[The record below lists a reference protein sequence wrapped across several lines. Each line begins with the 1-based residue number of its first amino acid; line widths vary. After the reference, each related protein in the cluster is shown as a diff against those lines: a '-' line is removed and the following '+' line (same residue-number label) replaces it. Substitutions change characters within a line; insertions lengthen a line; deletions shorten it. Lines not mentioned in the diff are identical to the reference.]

1 MFIDFRERSTKQK
14 QIRCIIFAV
23 LIFSLLLSLLLV
35 TSCSKSPDEG
45 SSEETFGGHGSSSTD
60 SDSSQVTTSS
70 IKWPEKIEPTSVDME
85 LKKIS
90 ENTYF
95 VEGPPGTPTDNE
107 GFMSNAGV
115 VVTKDGVVVFDAL
128 GTPSLAY
135 KMLSLISAITNQP
148 VKKVIISHYHADH
161 IYGLQVLKD
170 MGAEIIAPMGA
181 RDYLASDAAQGRLKE
196 RRESLFPWV
205 DENTRVVEP
214 DIYLDK
220 DTSFT
225 LGGVDFEIVSLGST
239 HSEGD
244 LMLRVLT
251 DQVLFSG
258 DLVFEG
264 RIPFVAGSNPD
275 VWMKR
280 LSEFNIDS
288 IKFVVPGHGGMSTNP
303 VQALQ
308 FTRQYLGY
316 LHDTMQQAVDNL
328 VSFDEAYS
336 AAEWSGYEKLPA
348 FQANRMNAY
357 YVFLKLE
364 ALSMQ

>member
-1 MFIDFRERSTKQK
+1 MFIVFRFRSIKQK
-14 QIRCIIFAV
+14 AIYQITCAV
-23 LIFSLLLSLLLV
+23 IVFLVLLIA
-35 TSCSKSPDEG
+35 SCNNSSNDKF
-45 SSEETFGGHGSSSTD
+45 SSEISPVNEPSNGNTENI
-60 SDSSQVTTSS
+60 QVTTSA
-70 IKWPEKIEPTSVDME
+70 IKWPEKIEATSVDMQ
-85 LKKIS
+85 LIKIS

-95 VEGPPGTPTDNE
+95 VEGSPGTPTENE

-115 VVTKDGVVVFDAL
+115 VVTNDGVVVFDAL

-135 KMLSLISAITNQP
+135 KLCSLIRAITSQP
-148 VKKVIISHYHADH
+148 VKKVIVSHYHADH
-161 IYGLQVLKD
+161 IYGLQVLKE
-170 MGAEIIAPMGA
+170 MGAEIIAPIGA

-205 DENTRVVEP
+205 DENTYIVEP
-214 DIYLDK
+214 DTYLEK

-225 LGGVDFEIVSLGST
+225 LGGISFEIVTLGST

-244 LMLRVLT
+244 LMLRVLP

-275 VWMKR
+275 IWMKR

-288 IKFVVPGHGGMSTNP
+288 VKFVVPGHGGMSTNP

-316 LHDTMQQAVDNL
+316 LHNTMQEAVDNL
-328 VSFDEAYS
+328 VGFDEAYS

-348 FQANRMNAY
+348 FQANRINAY